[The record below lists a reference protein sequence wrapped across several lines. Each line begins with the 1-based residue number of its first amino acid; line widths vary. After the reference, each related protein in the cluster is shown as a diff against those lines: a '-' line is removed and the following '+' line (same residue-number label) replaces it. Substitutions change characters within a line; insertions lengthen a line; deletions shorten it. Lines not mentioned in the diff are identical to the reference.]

1 MEQRRRQIGDFDLT
15 VQVSYGG
22 LTGEQ
27 AETSIRLFADKVL
40 PELQS
45 WQTY

>member
-1 MEQRRRQIGDFDLT
+1 MAQRRADIGDFDLT

-22 LTGEQ
+22 LSGAD
-27 AETSIRLFADKVL
+27 AEKNMRLFCKEVL